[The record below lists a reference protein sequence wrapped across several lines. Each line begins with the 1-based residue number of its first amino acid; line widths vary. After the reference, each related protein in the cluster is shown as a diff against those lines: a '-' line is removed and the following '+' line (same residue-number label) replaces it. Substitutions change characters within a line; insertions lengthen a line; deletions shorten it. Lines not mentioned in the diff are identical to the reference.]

1 MDFHFMMNEVLKK
14 YLKHLRDMQKS
25 YTIEILDSK
34 DPSAQYV
41 ISQALKIYLKIYWM
55 KLKALNIK

>member
-1 MDFHFMMNEVLKK
+1 MMNEVLKK